1 MENGFALD
9 YTDFRKRMKEKY
21 GLRAKFYDTHMF
33 YQELRE
39 PVHYF
44 KETEGGRAIV
54 CEAIETYG
62 NDKRNEGRAEGRAEG
77 KLEKAREMA
86 IELYKNGVSAATIAS
101 AAGVPEEVIHKW
113 LGIETA

>member
-1 MENGFALD
+1 
-9 YTDFRKRMKEKY
+9 
-21 GLRAKFYDTHMF
+21 MF

-44 KETEGGRAIV
+44 KETKGGRAIV

-62 NDKRNEGRAEGRAEG
+62 NDKRNEGRAEG

-86 IELYKNGVSAATIAS
+86 IELYKNGVSVATIAS

>member
-1 MENGFALD
+1 
-9 YTDFRKRMKEKY
+9 
-21 GLRAKFYDTHMF
+21 MF

-62 NDKRNEGRAEGRAEG
+62 NDKRNEGRAEG

-101 AAGVPEEVIHKW
+101 AAGVPKEVIHKW